1 LIRRTSHYHKLSSQN
16 FHTSAVTSAYRPD
29 SLPVLQ
35 SSMRWER
42 SIRLIAYRCCNI
54 PVQFSMPEPTPSD
67 LNRSSQVGLPS
78 CTGWIKANRL
88 IDLNLHFEGVANGA
102 ETLSNYPAFS
112 GIAVDVF
119 KTRNLDAIQSLKK
132 FLTALPSPSYIRE
145 ALLQAIYQLAE
156 HDLETYQWILRHHQ
170 HLQPELSLIQ
180 VAQQVATEQL
190 QNQGL
195 VKAALFKRVSI
206 GDRLLLKE
214 ILFF

>member
-1 LIRRTSHYHKLSSQN
+1 
-16 FHTSAVTSAYRPD
+16 
-29 SLPVLQ
+29 
-35 SSMRWER
+35 
-42 SIRLIAYRCCNI
+42 
-54 PVQFSMPEPTPSD
+54 MPEPTPSD

-195 VKAALFKRVSI
+195 AINQDFSFTVEGKLEAIESVKAALFKRVSI